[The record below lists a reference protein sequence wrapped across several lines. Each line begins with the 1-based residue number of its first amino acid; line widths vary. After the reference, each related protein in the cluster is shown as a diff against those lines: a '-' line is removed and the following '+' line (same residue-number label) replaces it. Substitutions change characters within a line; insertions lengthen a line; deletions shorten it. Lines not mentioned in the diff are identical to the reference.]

1 VLREGQG
8 LTVHVI
14 PDHVIVLPAKY
25 ALNPESA
32 AATASPNGLSSD

>member
-1 VLREGQG
+1 V
-8 LTVHVI
+8 TVHVT

-32 AATASPNGLSSD
+32 PARSAGPSAD